1 MQGVHPFVHIGQSM
15 FRGLSAFPLTPLINE
30 EIDTRAFAS
39 LVERLAGSGV
49 DSMGILGSTG
59 SYAYLEKH
67 ERKRI
72 LRQALAHAG
81 GVPIIAGIGALRTR
95 DVLELAR
102 DAEEAGAAGL
112 LLAPVSYQL
121 LQEHEVYTLFESV
134 CATVRTPICVYDN
147 PGTTRF
153 RFTDE
158 LHGRIAAL
166 PNIASIKIPRLSD
179 DPVEAVARVS
189 ALRARLPAHVSLGIS
204 GDAAA
209 VHGLAAGCDG
219 WYSVIGGLFPEVALQ
234 ITRAALGGEM
244 AMAQALSATL
254 APLWTLYDR
263 FGGIRVMACAAALM
277 GLCSGD
283 SLPRPLLGLR
293 GDDEALVADVLEKL
307 GLR

>member
-1 MQGVHPFVHIGQSM
+1 M
-15 FRGLSAFPLTPLINE
+15 FRGLSAFPLTPLHNE
-30 EIDTRAFAS
+30 EIDTRAFAA

-81 GVPIIAGIGALRTR
+81 GVPIIVGIGALRTL

-179 DPVEAVARVS
+179 DPAEAVARVS
-189 ALRARLPAHVSLGIS
+189 ALRARLPARVSLGIS

-234 ITRAALGGEM
+234 ITRAALGGEI
-244 AMAQALSATL
+244 ATAQALSRKL
-254 APLWTLYDR
+254 APLWALYDR

-277 GLCSGD
+277 GLCGD
-283 SLPRPLLGLR
+283 ECLPRPLLGLR
-293 GDDEALVADVLEKL
+293 GDDEALVADELERL